1 MSTKA
6 GGTENPLLFTSL
18 WIRQILFVI
27 FYGRILCNKIALLC
41 IEAKLLNGL
50 DKSRHKN
57 KNNLQMKRYLLSKMY
72 SYMTVI
78 VMCPK
83 Q

>member
-1 MSTKA
+1 MSTIE
-6 GGTENPLLFTSL
+6 GGRDHLFLFTSL

-50 DKSRHKN
+50 DKSKHKN
-57 KNNLQMKRYLLSKMY
+57 KSNLQMKRYLLLKIY
-72 SYMTVI
+72 S
-78 VMCPK
+78 
-83 Q
+83 